1 MQTEPTLGEVMR
13 RLEDVRQDLR
23 DDLREFGLRLDSKV
37 SLERYEL
44 EKRAHNEA
52 VRLLAERVT
61 SIEAA
66 LAERITAIET
76 AREAAQEQRRVD
88 AQKLA
93 DRRAAD
99 RRLLLTALV
108 APVLLLLLSVYIQ
121 TRGAGA

>member
-66 LAERITAIET
+66 LTERITAIEA
-76 AREAAQEQRRVD
+76 AREAAQEQKRID
-88 AQKLA
+88 AQKVA
-93 DRRAAD
+93 ERRAAD

>member
-1 MQTEPTLGEVMR
+1 MR

>member
-66 LAERITAIET
+66 LTERITAIET
-76 AREAAQEQRRVD
+76 AREAAQEQKRID

-93 DRRAAD
+93 ERRAAD

>member
-1 MQTEPTLGEVMR
+1 VQTEPTLGEVMR